1 MPLASARQHPENQK
15 ENQAG
20 HSSERT
26 VEGHSFRDPWVVL
39 LIGWLLPLGFGL
51 GGCLLLARRG
61 RAYVQ
66 FTIIN
71 ARAQARPIATPVAC
85 VVL

>member
-1 MPLASARQHPENQK
+1 MLVGACQFGTAWTGLKQK
-15 ENQAG
+15 
-20 HSSERT
+20 RI
-26 VEGHSFRDPWVVL
+26 HSFRDPWVVL
-39 LIGWLLPLGFGL
+39 LVGWLLPLCFGL
-51 GGCLLLARRG
+51 GGCLLLERRG